1 MSHKISR
8 HGTESRVKLVSRL
21 IQVGGL
27 RKVNIWVGQRMG
39 YSTVGEWDMHIH
51 EGSILYV
58 VGRKTKPLQVGVIL
72 SESPVTSEL
81 AR

>member
-1 MSHKISR
+1 
-8 HGTESRVKLVSRL
+8 
-21 IQVGGL
+21 
-27 RKVNIWVGQRMG
+27 MG